1 MLQNDRLTFLR
12 NPLTAYLLPI
22 ANSIVWEKIDLWE
35 ILKDLPLDYLVI
47 KETKLNKSFSNSQK
61 FLQFKHN
68 GYEIRYKRQEEIDI
82 NMEVVLFPC

>member
-22 ANSIVWEKIDLWE
+22 GNSIVWEKIDLWE

-47 KETKLNKSFSNSQK
+47 REIKLNKSVSYF
-61 FLQFKHN
+61 QFKHN
-68 GYEIRYKRQEEIDI
+68 GYEIRYKSQEEIDI
-82 NMEVVLFPC
+82 NMEVVLFAC

>member
-12 NPLTAYLLPI
+12 NPITAYLLPI

-47 KETKLNKSFSNSQK
+47 RETKLNKSFSN
-61 FLQFKHN
+61 FQFKHN
-68 GYEIRYKRQEEIDI
+68 GYEIRYKRQEEIGI
-82 NMEVVLFPC
+82 NMEVVLFAC